1 MQLTRSLLLKLV
13 IIAGVI
19 AIIVGTV
26 VVQSRP
32 VYTGTRAG
40 RPDEN
45 YIDSSKCLACHKGHY
60 DSWHRTYHRTMT
72 QNASPEA
79 VQGDFGTNNTLEY
92 AGVKAR
98 MEKRTDGFYAT
109 FTYADG
115 TVENNKIVRTVGS
128 RRMQQYLIK
137 EGDHYT
143 RLPVAYDLFN
153 RRWMNLNGSFF
164 QADGGDFSDHRTTWD
179 NNCVFCH
186 NVKAQPNFNFETRS
200 FERETEVAE
209 LGIACGACHG
219 QTAQHIDY
227 ESSLLPRFMRGAPPS
242 PTVVNPEKL
251 SAERLTMMCGHC
263 HGQRVPE
270 PLERLRTILGTGD
283 PYNSGEDL
291 STYYRPVQRD
301 TTLGTY
307 SFANR
312 FWNNGSPR
320 LTAFEYQGLAR
331 SACFLRA
338 KPENKIS
345 CISCHSMHDGDPK
358 GMIQPVN
365 RTNGACLKCHGEFK
379 DNGALAQHTGH
390 VATSTGSSCYS
401 CHMPPVVYGV
411 MSFHPTHDI
420 SIPNPELTA
429 TQAVP
434 NACSVCHVDRSVNW
448 AITESKRLWPGRFA
462 GAQLSTDPMFNEAEG
477 PRMLFAGDALTRALA
492 ANAMGGDSPVRHDP
506 NWAGPFLLESTI
518 TDNYPIVRYFAAN
531 GLSFLNNSLPKPDYL
546 GTEETRRAMAG
557 SWARVFDEATRR
569 HAADFV
575 TMMRKR
581 RADVDL
587 DVGE

>member
-1 MQLTRSLLLKLV
+1 MLRRWWLKIL
-13 IIAGVI
+13 
-19 AIIVGTV
+19 IIVAFAGIAVGTI

-60 DSWHRTYHRTMT
+60 ESWHRTYHRTMT

-79 VQGDFGTNNTLEY
+79 VQGDFTTNNTLEY

-98 MEKRTDGFYAT
+98 MEKRADGFYAT
-109 FTYADG
+109 FAYPDG

-137 EGDHYT
+137 EQDHYT
-143 RLPVAYDLFN
+143 RLPVAYDLVN

-186 NVKAQPNFNFETRS
+186 NVKAQPSFNFETRG
-200 FERETEVAE
+200 FDRETEVAE
-209 LGIACGACHG
+209 LGIACGACHS
-219 QTAQHIDY
+219 QTAQHIDQ
-227 ESSLLPRFMRGAPPS
+227 ENSLVPRFLRGTPAAS
-242 PTVVNPEKL
+242 VVNPEKL
-251 SAERLTMMCGHC
+251 TAERSTMMCGHC

-270 PLERLRTILGTGD
+270 PLERVRAILGKGD

-320 LTAFEYQGLAR
+320 LTAFEYQGLVR
-331 SACFLRA
+331 SACYVKG

-358 GMIQPVN
+358 GMIQPIN
-365 RTNGACLKCHGEFK
+365 RTNTACLKCHGELK
-379 DNGALAQHTGH
+379 DSTALAQHTGH
-390 VATSTGSSCYS
+390 AAASTGSSCYS

-434 NACSVCHVDRSVNW
+434 NACNVCHVDRSVNW
-448 AITESKRLWPGRFA
+448 AITESKRLWPVRYA
-462 GAQLSTDPMFNEAEG
+462 NARISTDPMFNEAEG

-492 ANAMGGDSPVRHDP
+492 ANVMGGDSPVRQDP
-506 NWAGPFLLESTI
+506 NWTGPYLLETVL

-531 GLSFLNNSLPKPDYL
+531 GLARINAGLAKPDYL
-546 GTEETRRAMAG
+546 ATDEARNSQAV
-557 SWARVFDEATRR
+557 SWASVFAEATRR
-569 HAADFV
+569 HAAHFAA
-575 TMMRKR
+575 MMRKR
-581 RADVDL
+581 RSDVDL